1 MSKYVLAAVSL
12 SCLVLSCLA
21 LTGCDLET
29 VATGPMQTETR
40 TIERDKSELVRAELR
55 MGAGELK
62 VRGGAQKML
71 EAEFRYNVPQWK
83 PELRYNA
90 TGFRGILT
98 IEQPGGR
105 KVSGNMNYDWNLRF
119 NDDTPLD
126 MIVHIGAGQAELD
139 LGSLSLRSVE
149 VNIGVGEVKMDLRGT
164 PAHDYGVT
172 VHGGV
177 GEATIQ
183 LPRGVGVAA
192 EVHGGIGE
200 INAHGMRKRGSRYVN
215 DLYDNAKV
223 IVRLDV
229 KGGIGSINL
238 YAN

>member
-1 MSKYVLAAVSL
+1 MSKYVL
-12 SCLVLSCLA
+12 SCLVLFGFV
-21 LTGCDLET
+21 LTGCDSET
-29 VATGPMQTETR
+29 VATGPVEMETR
-40 TIERDKSELVRAELR
+40 IIERDKSELVRAELR
-55 MGAGELK
+55 MGAGELN
-62 VRGGAQKML
+62 VRGGAQEML
-71 EAEFRYNVPQWK
+71 EAEFRYDVPQWK
-83 PELRYNA
+83 PEIRYNA

-98 IEQPGGR
+98 IEQPSGR
-105 KVSGNMNYDWNLRF
+105 KVSGKAICGWKLRF

-126 MIVHIGAGQAELD
+126 MIVHIGVGQAELD

-164 PAHDYGVT
+164 PKHDYDVT
-172 VHGGV
+172 IQGGV

-183 LPRGVGVAA
+183 LPRGVGVVADA
-192 EVHGGIGE
+192 HGGIGE

-223 IVRLDV
+223 IVHLNV
-229 KGGIGSINL
+229 TGGIGTINL

>member
-1 MSKYVLAAVSL
+1 MSKSVQACLAI
-12 SCLVLSCLA
+12 SCLVF
-21 LTGCDLET
+21 TGCDLENA
-29 VATGPMQTETR
+29 VTGPLQIETR

-55 MGAGELK
+55 MGAGELN
-62 VRGGAQKML
+62 VRGGAQKMV
-71 EAEFRYNVPQWK
+71 EAEFRYNVPKWK
-83 PELRYNA
+83 PEVRYNA

-98 IEQPGGR
+98 VAQP
-105 KVSGNMNYDWNLRF
+105 SGSRMAHNIDYNWNLRF

-164 PAHDYGVT
+164 PQHDYDVS

-177 GEATIQ
+177 GEAAIQ
-183 LPRGVGVAA
+183 LPRGVGVVADA
-192 EVHGGIGE
+192 HGGIGE

-223 IVRLDV
+223 IVHLDV
-229 KGGIGSINL
+229 KGGIGAINL

>member
-1 MSKYVLAAVSL
+1 MSKYVL
-12 SCLVLSCLA
+12 SCLVLSCFV
-21 LTGCDLET
+21 LTGCDSET
-29 VATGPMQTETR
+29 VATGPVEMETR
-40 TIERDKSELVRAELR
+40 IIERDKSELVRAEVR
-55 MGAGELK
+55 MGAGELN

-71 EAEFRYNVPQWK
+71 EAEFRYDVPQWK
-83 PELRYNA
+83 PEIRYNA

-98 IEQPGGR
+98 IEQPSGR
-105 KVSGNMNYDWNLRF
+105 KVSGKAICGWKLRF

-126 MIVHIGAGQAELD
+126 MIVHIGVGQAELD

-164 PAHDYGVT
+164 PKHDYDVT
-172 VHGGV
+172 IQGGV

-183 LPRGVGVAA
+183 LPRGVGVVADA
-192 EVHGGIGE
+192 HGGIGE

-223 IVRLDV
+223 VVHLDV

>member
-1 MSKYVLAAVSL
+1 MSR
-12 SCLVLSCLA
+12 LVLLSLVLCCFLA
-21 LTGCDLET
+21 TGCALET
-29 VATGPMQTETR
+29 AVTGPLQTETR
-40 TIERDKSELVRAELR
+40 TIERDKSELVRAELQ
-55 MGAGELK
+55 MGAGQLN
-62 VRGGAQKML
+62 VRGGAQKLL
-71 EAEFRYNVPQWK
+71 EAEFRYDVPRWK
-83 PELRYNA
+83 PDLRYNA

-98 IEQPGGR
+98 IEQPSGG
-105 KVSGNMNYDWNLRF
+105 KISGHSNYDWNLRF
-119 NDDTPLD
+119 NDETPLD
-126 MIVHIGAGQAELD
+126 MIVQIGAGQAELD

-164 PAHDYGVT
+164 PVHDYDVT
-172 VHGGV
+172 IHGGV

-192 EVHGGIGE
+192 DAHGGIGE

-223 IVRLDV
+223 IVHLDV

>member
-1 MSKYVLAAVSL
+1 MSKYVP
-12 SCLVLSCLA
+12 SCLALSWIA
-21 LTGCDLET
+21 LTGCDFEP
-29 VATGPMQTETR
+29 VATGPLQTETR
-40 TIERDKSELVRAELR
+40 TVERDKSELVRAEER
-55 MGAGELK
+55 MGAGELN

-71 EAEFRYNVPQWK
+71 EAEFRYDVPQWK
-83 PELRYNA
+83 PEIRYNA

-98 IEQPGGR
+98 IEQPSGR
-105 KVSGNMNYDWNLRF
+105 KVSGKAICGWKLRF

-126 MIVHIGAGQAELD
+126 MIVHIGVGQAELD

-164 PAHDYGVT
+164 PKHDYDVT
-172 VHGGV
+172 IQGGV

-183 LPRGVGVAA
+183 LPRGVGVVADA
-192 EVHGGIGE
+192 HGGIGE

-223 IVRLDV
+223 VVHLDV